1 MSTDNELKSVPGPYS
16 GRNLLVR
23 YQAFIATIVS
33 AFLFINLF
41 QVLFS
46 NNESGPPNESG
57 RYECGSLFRPLL
69 RSPGDSDPGGWLWS
83 SNPFSVDK
91 DVICYRTMYSLWWE
105 LLATLVA
112 LAICALVIRR
122 AIKREN
128 ASA

>member
-16 GRNLLVR
+16 RRNLMVR
-23 YQAFIATIVS
+23 CQAFIATIVS
-33 AFLFINLF
+33 AFLFVNLF

-46 NNESGPPNESG
+46 NNESGTPNGPG

-69 RSPGDSDPGGWLWS
+69 RSAGDSDPGGWLWS
-83 SNPFSVDK
+83 SSPFSMDE
-91 DVICYRTMYSLWWE
+91 DVVCNRTMYSLWWE
-105 LLATLVA
+105 LFATLVA